1 MPHFSCFVL
10 LASLIMPTTT
20 EKNLITVI
28 NPATLEELGT
38 VQVST
43 NEEIKD
49 KISLAKDAFPFW
61 SNISIEKRI
70 QYLTKIYEII
80 INDREKIAKKITEN
94 NGKPLAES
102 YLTEIASTLQVM
114 EYFIKNSKELLCDQ
128 NIQLGALYPTKKS
141 YITYEPC
148 GIIAIISPWN
158 YPFYLPFSA
167 ITKTLITGNTFVFKP
182 SSLVS
187 LIGKQI
193 EEILLKADLPNGVAN
208 VIYGNGEIANEL
220 INGDIDKVVFT
231 GSVEVGKKIA
241 ENCAKRLI
249 PVSLELGGKDPA
261 IVFKTSNIEYA
272 CQGVLWGALSNT
284 GQACASIERVY
295 VESEIYNEF
304 AEKLTLLAKDLKVG
318 NGFEDETDIG
328 PLINSE
334 QLKKIEEHIKDAT
347 SKGAKL
353 IFGGKRIHEIG
364 FFIEPAILT
373 NVTHKMKIMTEETFG
388 PVIPI
393 MKFETTEEAIRLA
406 NDSKYGLASSI
417 WTDDVE
423 NAKKVAKNLNF
434 GTVWINDSLFLQAHP
449 ACPWT
454 YYKESGYGATSVYD
468 FVKTKHIST
477 DQGFIPM
484 VRPKSYWWYPYK
496 GKARSYRDLIEVLYK
511 PGVKHKAQAAFKT
524 IVDFLKWD

>member
-1 MPHFSCFVL
+1 
-10 LASLIMPTTT
+10 MPTTT
-20 EKNLITVI
+20 QKNSIMVI
-28 NPATLEELGT
+28 NPATEEELGS

-49 KISLAKDAFPFW
+49 KITLAKDAFPFW

-70 QYLTKIYEII
+70 QYLTNIYEII

-114 EYFIKNSKELLCDQ
+114 EYFIKNSKELLCDE

-141 YITYEPC
+141 YLAYEPC
-148 GIIAIISPWN
+148 GTVAIISPWN

-182 SSLVS
+182 SSTVS

-208 VIYGNGEIANEL
+208 VIYGNGETASEL
-220 INGDIDKVVFT
+220 IKGDIDKVVFT

-241 ENCAKRLI
+241 EACAKRLI

-272 CQGVLWGALSNT
+272 CQGILWGALSNT
-284 GQACASIERVY
+284 GQACASIERIY

-304 AEKLTLLAKDLKVG
+304 IEKLTPLAKELKVG
-318 NGFEDETDIG
+318 NGLEYETDIG

-334 QLKKIEEHIKDAT
+334 QLKKVEEHIEDAT

-353 IFGGKRIHEIG
+353 TFGGKRIHETG
-364 FFIEPAILT
+364 FFIEPTILT
-373 NVTHKMKIMTEETFG
+373 NVNHKMKIMTEETFG

-417 WTDDVE
+417 WTDDAE
-423 NAKKVAKNLNF
+423 NAKKVAKSLNC

-454 YYKESGYGATSVYD
+454 GYKESGYGATSIYD
-468 FVKTKHIST
+468 FVKTKHISI

-511 PGVKHKAQAAFKT
+511 PGIKRKAQAAFQT
-524 IVDFLKWD
+524 IVDFLKWS